1 MPILS
6 IQYLRA
12 VAAMMVVFYHIKPQL
27 ARMGYTGAWWEW
39 LDSGVDVFFVIS
51 GFIMWTTAGDGKST
65 PRAFVLRRLHR
76 IVPLYWVITSFSV
89 AIMVVAPQ
97 LVQVSRFDMH
107 HVVASYLF
115 IPALHP
121 TLKMLWPVVTP
132 GWTINYEMFFYAI
145 FAGCMLVKGRAQAYA
160 LSLVFVGL
168 VCLQIFVHDGKSVPA
183 FYTSSIILEFLAG
196 VWVAILVQ
204 NKVLLGA
211 RALPCALAFVVMVVV
226 LRRLGDQFAL
236 PDVVMRGAPAVVLVY
251 GCVAAEMRRPVREM
265 RLFRHLGDA
274 SYSIYLSHFSVL
286 SAFAQAWRAL
296 HLHQHNGGWIG
307 FAVVAP
313 GVVMVAGLACYHFVE
328 LPLGQVTRRLM
339 VGTPRA

>member
-89 AIMVVAPQ
+89 AIMLVAPK

-168 VCLQIFVHDGKSVPA
+168 VCLQIFVHDGKSVP
-183 FYTSSIILEFLAG
+183 
-196 VWVAILVQ
+196 
-204 NKVLLGA
+204 
-211 RALPCALAFVVMVVV
+211 
-226 LRRLGDQFAL
+226 
-236 PDVVMRGAPAVVLVY
+236 DVVMRGAPAVVLVY

-313 GVVMVAGLACYHFVE
+313 GVVVVAGLACYHFVE